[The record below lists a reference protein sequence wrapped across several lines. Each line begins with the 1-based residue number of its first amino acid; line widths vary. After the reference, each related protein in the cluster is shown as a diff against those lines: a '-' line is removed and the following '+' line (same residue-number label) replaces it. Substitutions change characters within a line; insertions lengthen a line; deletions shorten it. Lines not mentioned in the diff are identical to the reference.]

1 MTFGEKLTKIRKRKK
16 LTQED
21 LSDKLNISVQTLSRW
36 ERDKGLPDVA
46 QFSQLCKAVEVPV
59 QFFVTQEE
67 FETLASAD
75 AETLAQDEIAPSVC
89 LTEGEADCLFA
100 CDEAGSSIDC
110 LQCSESPSLE
120 SASTDEGQNSL
131 TRKRLVLWIFL
142 CIVLVGAVV
151 GLLFLM
157 FHNVW
162 FPADETLVQS
172 VSSTYVNWP
181 ELIGGILL
189 IVLIVVVAVVLVRNI
204 LKYRRKK
211 KK

>member
-16 LTQED
+16 LTQEE
-21 LSDKLNISVQTLSRW
+21 LSDKLNVSVQTLSRW

-46 QFSQLCKAVEVPV
+46 QFSQLCKVVEVPV

-75 AETLAQDEIAPSVC
+75 AETLDRDEIAPSVC
-89 LTEGEADCLFA
+89 LTEGETDCPFA
-100 CDEAGSSIDC
+100 CDEAGVSFDC
-110 LQCSESPSLE
+110 LQRPETSS
-120 SASTDEGQNSL
+120 SASRSAEGIRSSL
-131 TRKRLVLWIFL
+131 SGKYLAL
-142 CIVLVGAVV
+142 CISLGVVTLGALV

>member
-46 QFSQLCKAVEVPV
+46 QFSQLCKVVEVPV

-89 LTEGEADCLFA
+89 LTEGEADCSFA
-100 CDEAGSSIDC
+100 CDEADSSIDC
-110 LQCSESPSLE
+110 LQCSGSSSLE
-120 SASTDEGQNSL
+120 SASTDEGQNPL

-142 CIVLVGAVV
+142 GIVLVGALV

-162 FPADETLVQS
+162 FPADETLLQS

-181 ELIGGILL
+181 EFIGGILL
-189 IVLIVVVAVVLVRNI
+189 IVLIVVVAAVLVRNI